1 MPPLRAGLKNAF
13 RRRTVLLK
21 KQMELKKMDIE
32 AEKHLSEPLLRP
44 MEQKSIVDRIIARLS
59 DAVLSGQL
67 APGQKIPTE
76 TELADSMNVGR
87 NSVREAIKALVTVGV
102 LVIRRAEGT
111 FVADGF
117 NDRMMEPMIYGL
129 ILEGGSTPAVLELRH
144 IFEVGVLQL
153 AIEKATE
160 ADVERLGAA
169 LKYLEKTIRQS
180 PAAEALM
187 MADIA
192 FHDEMQRIAG
202 NPLVEKMSFVVERVA
217 RDSRQKAIERFRAG
231 GELDEFLAL
240 HRNLYEVVASRD
252 KARVVD
258 AMNDHFRYWKDVF
271 GKAE

>member
-1 MPPLRAGLKNAF
+1 MYGVNK
-13 RRRTVLLK
+13 V
-21 KQMELKKMDIE
+21 DIE
-32 AEKHLSEPLLRP
+32 TDKHLSEPLLRP

-160 ADVERLGAA
+160 ADVERLNAA
-169 LKYLEKTIRQS
+169 LKYLEKTIRHS
-180 PAAEALM
+180 PTTEALM
-187 MADIA
+187 MADIS

-217 RDSRQKAIERFRAG
+217 RGSRQKATERFRAN
-231 GELDEFLAL
+231 GELDELLAL

-271 GKAE
+271 GKA

>member
-1 MPPLRAGLKNAF
+1 M
-13 RRRTVLLK
+13 
-21 KQMELKKMDIE
+21 MDI
-32 AEKHLSEPLLRP
+32 ADEKHLSEPLLRP

-67 APGQKIPTE
+67 APGQRIPTE

-169 LKYLEKTIRQS
+169 LRYLEKTIRQS
-180 PAAEALM
+180 PTAEALM

-231 GELDEFLAL
+231 GELDEFLSL
-240 HRNLYEVVASRD
+240 HRNLYEVVANRD

-271 GKAE
+271 GKA

>member
-1 MPPLRAGLKNAF
+1 MGNQAGTPKN
-13 RRRTVLLK
+13 
-21 KQMELKKMDIE
+21 
-32 AEKHLSEPLLRP
+32 EPLLRP
-44 MEQKSIVDRIIARLS
+44 MEQKSIVDRIIARLTE
-59 DAVLSGQL
+59 AVVSGRL
-67 APGQKIPTE
+67 KPGEKIPTE
-76 TELADSMNVGR
+76 TELADSMGVGR
-87 NSVREAIKALVTVGV
+87 NSVREAVKALVTIGV
-102 LVIRRAEGT
+102 LDIRRAEGT

-117 NDRMMEPMIYGL
+117 NDRMMEPMVYGL

-144 IFEVGVLQL
+144 IFDVGVLQL
-153 AIEKATE
+153 AIEKATDE
-160 ADVERLGAA
+160 DIARLKSA
-169 LKYLEKTIRQS
+169 LGLLEKTILKS
-180 PAAEALM
+180 PSDEALM